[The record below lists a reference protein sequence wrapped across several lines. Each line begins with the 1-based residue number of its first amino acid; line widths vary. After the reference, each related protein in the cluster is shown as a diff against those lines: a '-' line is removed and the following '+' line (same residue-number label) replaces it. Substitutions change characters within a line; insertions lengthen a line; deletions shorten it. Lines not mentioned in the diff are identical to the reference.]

1 MNKNKIVA
9 IIQARCNSTRFP
21 NKILKK
27 IGNLS
32 LIEILLKRISLS
44 KKIDEIVV
52 STTRSKN
59 DDYLIKILKKN
70 KIAFY
75 RGDENNVLKRYYN
88 TAKKFNAKI
97 IVRITADCPL
107 IDPKIVDQVI
117 SLFISKKVSFASNI
131 EPPTYPDGLDV
142 EVFSFKELEKANKF
156 AKSKFDKEHVTP
168 YIKYNKKIKKA
179 NKFFKSNFSH
189 LRITVDEEADLKLLK
204 KLLKKTKNII
214 KFDLQN
220 IIKIYESDKSIF
232 DINGHISRNDGG
244 FLNKGQKL
252 WKRALNIIPDGNMLL
267 SKRPDFYLPK
277 LWPVY
282 FSKAKGVEVW
292 DLENKKYTDM
302 SVMGV
307 GTNILG
313 YANKVINRDVQ
324 LSLDKSNM
332 STLNCPEE
340 VKLAEKLI
348 ELHPWF
354 DMVKFAKTGGEANA
368 IAIRIARA
376 KAGRDKVA
384 VCGYHG
390 WHDWYLSANLNDKKN
405 LDTHLL
411 KDLSTNGIP
420 KKLKNTVFP
429 FEYNNYEQL
438 KKICKNNDIGVIKME
453 VFRNF
458 APSNN
463 FLKKVKNLANKK
475 NIVLIFDECT
485 SGFRETLG
493 GLHKKYKIEPDIC
506 ILGKALGNGY
516 PITAVIGKKEVM
528 KHASSSLI
536 SSTFW
541 TDRIGFI
548 AALKTLS
555 EMERKKS
562 WKMISQIGGLI
573 KKKWKMI
580 AKKNKLKI
588 KISGLSA
595 CPSFYIPSSNWLKYK
610 TLITQYMLEK
620 NYLATNTVYVST
632 EHKNKKILNKY
643 FTFLDEVF
651 KKIKNCENKID
662 NIDSLLKT
670 DTCQSTFKRLN

>member
-1 MNKNKIVA
+1 MNGQNLWNKA
-9 IIQARCNSTRFP
+9 
-21 NKILKK
+21 KK
-27 IGNLS
+27 I
-32 LIEILLKRISLS
+32 
-44 KKIDEIVV
+44 
-52 STTRSKN
+52 
-59 DDYLIKILKKN
+59 
-70 KIAFY
+70 
-75 RGDENNVLKRYYN
+75 
-88 TAKKFNAKI
+88 
-97 IVRITADCPL
+97 
-107 IDPKIVDQVI
+107 
-117 SLFISKKVSFASNI
+117 
-131 EPPTYPDGLDV
+131 
-142 EVFSFKELEKANKF
+142 
-156 AKSKFDKEHVTP
+156 
-168 YIKYNKKIKKA
+168 
-179 NKFFKSNFSH
+179 
-189 LRITVDEEADLKLLK
+189 
-204 KLLKKTKNII
+204 
-214 KFDLQN
+214 
-220 IIKIYESDKSIF
+220 
-232 DINGHISRNDGG
+232 
-244 FLNKGQKL
+244 
-252 WKRALNIIPDGNMLL
+252 IPGGNMLL
-267 SKRPDFYLPK
+267 SKRAEMFLPDI
-277 LWPVY
+277 WPAY
-282 FSKAKGVEVW
+282 FDKASGCEVW
-292 DLENKKYTDM
+292 DLDNNKYFDM
-302 SVMGV
+302 CIMGI
-307 GTNILG
+307 GTNTLG
-313 YANKVINRDVQ
+313 YGNKEVDEAVFEAIT
-324 LSLDKSNM
+324 KGNM

-340 VKLAEKLI
+340 VKLAEKLVEI
-348 ELHPWF
+348 NPWAE
-354 DMVKFAKTGGEANA
+354 MVRFARTGGEANS
-368 IAIRIARA
+368 IAVRIARSA
-376 KAGRDKVA
+376 SGKDGVA
-384 VCGYHG
+384 FCGYHG